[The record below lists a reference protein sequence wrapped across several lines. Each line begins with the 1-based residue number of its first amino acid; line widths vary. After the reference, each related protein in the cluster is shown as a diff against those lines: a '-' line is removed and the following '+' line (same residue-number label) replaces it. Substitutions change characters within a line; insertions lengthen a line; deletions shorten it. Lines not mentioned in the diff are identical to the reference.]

1 MLDPYAPLVVD
12 VRLPDNVQVPCF
24 SITCYI

>member
-12 VRLPDNVQVPCF
+12 VRLPDNVQVPPAHLDV
-24 SITCYI
+24 YM